1 MSWPGEASVAPD
13 SRALSNDDGW
23 RVISLSISGADLA
36 HEIRAEVL
44 AAADPAKAP
53 GMKAYM
59 KNDFVFA
66 GVVAPDRR
74 AAVRRVLGR
83 HGLSGRLLVEEA
95 WLVEAALTLW
105 AGPERE
111 VQYAAGDVLSV
122 FERSVT
128 VEFLTLVAEPMLAT
142 DSLTRGNWWD
152 SVDHLVGCLLSPLG
166 YRFDIGGEMRWWV
179 AGTGSVAGVIDAR
192 PAGPFPPE
200 LGKIR
205 AGILHQ
211 LGRKGSTDEPL
222 LFELCSTRAPDREF
236 FIAKAIGWA
245 LRDYSYTAPNA
256 VEAFIKI
263 ETQLTPLARREG
275 MKAIDRMKKL
285 VDG

>member
-1 MSWPGEASVAPD
+1 MSSVP
-13 SRALSNDDGW
+13 
-23 RVISLSISGADLA
+23 ISGADLA
-36 HEIRAEVL
+36 HEIRGEIL
-44 AAADPAKAP
+44 AAAEPAKAP
-53 GMKAYM
+53 AMKAYM

-66 GVVAPDRR
+66 GVVAPERR

-83 HGLSGRLLVEEA
+83 HGLTARLLVEEA
-95 WLVEAALTLW
+95 WLVEAALRLW

-128 VEFLTLVAEPMLAT
+128 AEFLTLVAEPILAT
-142 DSLTRGNWWD
+142 DSLTLGNWWD
-152 SVDHLVGCLLSPLG
+152 SVDHLVGCLLSPMG
-166 YRFDIGGEMRWWV
+166 HRFEIGEEMRSWV
-179 AGTGSVAGVIDAR
+179 VGKGSVAGVIDAR
-192 PAGPFPPE
+192 PYGPFPPE
-200 LGKIR
+200 LAKIR

-222 LFELCSTRAPDREF
+222 LFELCSARAVDREF

-256 VEAFIKI
+256 VEAFIKR
-263 ETQLTPLARREG
+263 ESRLMPLARREG
-275 MKAIDRMKKL
+275 MKAINRRKKL
-285 VDG
+285 VDR